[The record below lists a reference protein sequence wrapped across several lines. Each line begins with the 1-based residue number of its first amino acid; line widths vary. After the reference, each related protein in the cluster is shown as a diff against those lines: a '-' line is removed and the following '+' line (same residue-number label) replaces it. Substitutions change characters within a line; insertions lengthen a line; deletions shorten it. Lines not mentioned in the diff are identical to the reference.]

1 MYKSLKLPILLVC
14 LLFIPSSWAGDF
26 PLAFEAIDQN
36 ADGFISAA
44 EVTLRKDL
52 EQQFKEVD
60 KDGDGQLSLTEYQ
73 AYEGKGRYAPP
84 EETETPEIGAA
95 PVY

>member
-1 MYKSLKLPILLVC
+1 MNRSLIFSFLACCLLVV
-14 LLFIPSSWAGDF
+14 STSWAEEF
-26 PLAFEAIDQN
+26 PLAFEAIDTD
-36 ADGFISAA
+36 ADGYISGE
-44 EVTLRKDL
+44 EVVLRKDL
-52 EQQFKEVD
+52 AQHFKEVD

-73 AYEGKGRYAPP
+73 NYEGKGRYAPA